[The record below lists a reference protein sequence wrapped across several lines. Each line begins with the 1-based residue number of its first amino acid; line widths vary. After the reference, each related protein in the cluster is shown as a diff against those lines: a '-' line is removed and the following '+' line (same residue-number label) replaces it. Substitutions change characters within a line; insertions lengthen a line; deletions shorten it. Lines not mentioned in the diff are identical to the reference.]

1 MRRARFAYAR
11 TAEEGATVAAALRIL
26 EREARYG
33 AACAAPDAVRE
44 SIRNRFRLTIGGEQ
58 REVFSCLFLDAQH
71 RAIAWEDLFTGTLT
85 QTSVYPREVVK
96 AALRWNAAGVIFAH
110 NHPSGTA
117 EPSQA
122 DQVLTEQLKRTLA
135 LVDVKVLDHFIV
147 TADGSMSFAE
157 RGLL

>member
-1 MRRARFAYAR
+1 VRRARYVAPYAR
-11 TAEEGATVAAALRIL
+11 TADEAATVAAALRLL

-33 AACAAPDAVRE
+33 AAVLDSPSTVRDL
-44 SIRNRFRLTIGGEQ
+44 FRLRLGGLPHECFA
-58 REVFSCLFLDAQH
+58 VAYVDAQH
-71 RAIAWEDLFTGTLT
+71 RLIDFEELFRGTLT

-96 AALRWNAAGVIFAH
+96 RALHHNAAAVMFAH

-122 DQVLTEQLKRTLA
+122 DQMLTGTLKAA
-135 LVDVKVLDHFIV
+135 LLLIDVKVLDHFIV
-147 TADGSMSFAE
+147 TAGASMSFAE